1 MGLCG
6 MLNTANVSELQLHM
20 QSTDISSGELL
31 VQQDTLYLMFPLSV
45 VFYQMHK
52 IPIFTAK
59 IKVCAFSDQP
69 HKSSKHRRR
78 L

>member
-1 MGLCG
+1 

-31 VQQDTLYLMFPLSV
+31 VQQATFYLMFPLSV
-45 VFYQMHK
+45 VFLFQMHK

-59 IKVCAFSDQP
+59 
-69 HKSSKHRRR
+69 
-78 L
+78 